1 VASPDPVVGDALSSP
16 PVVIGTIEGTMVLSV
31 EVSVELPEA
40 TVDGLS
46 VGKSVVSAAAVAGTL
61 TVGDALSEVEAE
73 MPVPTELSVPVVAG
87 TGTAVVPSGPVEVLR
102 LKIGDELASV
112 AGTATT
118 VVPDEPVI
126 VLDVVAGPDVVLTG
140 MGTTVVLPSVPVI
153 VLEVTDTGAV
163 PVEGETPVEAVSP
176 AMGSVTLVSDPSEG
190 EAVLMTEPVA
200 DAVDALSVTKTLERP
215 EFKEEAALDKMLENP
230 EARDCVTAASV
241 ADAATPDNSELSE
254 EAKLDRAED
263 AALVTDPVLVA
274 VGLPLASDSTDD
286 WAEETA
292 LANSEAA
299 EETALVA
306 AASPEVESEESPV
319 VPSVSEGAGISRPPV
334 PRRPGEVVASV
345 PLVASAPSEE
355 SVDVPS
361 SSDAMEPIRPG
372 VPVPVLDTDVNVLL
386 VAAAG
391 EVKGMAVVFS
401 VSGTVDNGIGSEAFS
416 ALEVAAVKDAEGVV
430 DAVPSIMVD
439 RPTVIAPRDGKSE
452 ALASLEL
459 FSEELVPV
467 GEGSADGAKPVV
479 PTASREAERVEIM
492 AVELA
497 VGDAS
502 SAGRRPPDVP
512 AKGPRIP
519 VFDELEIESDSAR
532 LLAIVGSARS
542 LETWPV
548 DPTL

>member
-1 VASPDPVVGDALSSP
+1 
-16 PVVIGTIEGTMVLSV
+16 
-31 EVSVELPEA
+31 
-40 TVDGLS
+40 
-46 VGKSVVSAAAVAGTL
+46 VVSAAAVAGTL
-61 TVGDALSEVEAE
+61 TLGDALSEVEEAE
-73 MPVPTELSVPVVAG
+73 LPVPTELSVPVVAG

-102 LKIGDELASV
+102 LKIGDELSSV
-112 AGTATT
+112 AGTAMT

-140 MGTTVVLPSVPVI
+140 TGTTVALPSVPVI
-153 VLEVTDTGAV
+153 VLEVIDTGAV

-176 AMGSVTLVSDPSEG
+176 AVVSDTSEG
-190 EAVLMTEPVA
+190 AAVLMTEPVT
-200 DAVDALSVTKTLERP
+200 DAVDALSVTNTLERP
-215 EFKEEAALDKMLENP
+215 EFKDEAALDKMLENP

-263 AALVTDPVLVA
+263 AAFVTDPVLVA

-299 EETALVA
+299 EDTTPVA
-306 AASPEVESEESPV
+306 AASPEVESEEAPV
-319 VPSVSEGAGISRPPV
+319 VSSVLGGAGISRPPV
-334 PRRPGEVVASV
+334 PRRPGDVVVSV
-345 PLVASAPSEE
+345 PFVASAPWEE

-361 SSDAMEPIRPG
+361 NSDAMEPRGPG

-401 VSGTVDNGIGSEAFS
+401 VSGTVDNGIGIEAFS
-416 ALEVAAVKDAEGVV
+416 ALELAAVKDAEDVV

-439 RPTVIAPRDGKSE
+439 RPTVIAPRDGKLE
-452 ALASLEL
+452 TLASLEL
-459 FSEELVPV
+459 LSEELVPV
-467 GEGSADGAKPVV
+467 GEGSADDAKPVV
-479 PTASREAERVEIM
+479 PTTSGEAERVGII

-502 SAGRRPPDVP
+502 SAGRRPPDEP
-512 AKGPRIP
+512 AKGPRVS

-532 LLAIVGSARS
+532 LLARVGLAGS
-542 LETWPV
+542 LDDCPA